1 MALLTLKNLTLGF
14 GGPPLLHE
22 VNFTLEHGERVS
34 LVGRNGQ
41 GKSSL
46 MKLITGQIK
55 PDDGKIKLED
65 GSGFAYLP
73 QEVPSHIEGTVFDV
87 VAQGL
92 GDTAELLSAYQQ
104 LSSEMRSAPDESQLE
119 KLEQLQQ
126 QIDEQDGW
134 RLQELV
140 NKAISHLKLDPQ
152 LIFNSL
158 SGGVKRRALLAKA
171 IVSKPDLL
179 ILDEPTN
186 HLDVDTILWL
196 EQELKHMGNT
206 LLFVTHDR
214 AFLRSLATRI
224 IDLDRGALK
233 SYPGNYQKYL
243 EQKAADLHAEDL
255 AWEREDKHLAKEEVW
270 IRQGIKARRTRN
282 EGRVRALKRLR
293 AERKERRDRVG
304 QVNLQLHEAQA
315 SGHEVVKATDLT
327 YRWGDQPI
335 VSDFSLS
342 LMRGD
347 RVGVIGPNGC
357 GKTTLLKL
365 LLGELKPQEGKVKLG
380 TKLEICYFDQLR
392 GQLDEEQTLVA
403 NLCDGGDTVR
413 VGDQRK
419 HVMGY
424 LKDFLFE
431 PERARQKVSA
441 LSGGERNRLL
451 LAKLFTQP
459 ANVLVLDEPT
469 NDLDS
474 ETLELLE
481 VLLMDYRGTLLL
493 VSHDREFLD
502 NVVTSTLAFDED
514 GKVRNYVGG
523 YSDWL
528 KQRPQNAKP
537 GSAKIKKEKAKPSPP
552 ATKSRKRTFK
562 ENRELESLPATIE
575 KLELEQSQ
583 LHETIADPAF
593 YQGDHEKVTRTT
605 ARLQELE
612 TELEACYHRW
622 DELESVG
629 S

>member
-1 MALLTLKNLTLGF
+1 
-14 GGPPLLHE
+14 
-22 VNFTLEHGERVS
+22 
-34 LVGRNGQ
+34 
-41 GKSSL
+41 
-46 MKLITGQIK
+46 
-55 PDDGKIKLED
+55 
-65 GSGFAYLP
+65 
-73 QEVPSHIEGTVFDV
+73 
-87 VAQGL
+87 
-92 GDTAELLSAYQQ
+92 
-104 LSSEMRSAPDESQLE
+104 MRSAPDESQLE